1 MGNFSR
7 PPDQRLDDA
16 AKKHYVGVRVEQGV
30 PLLDA
35 DLHLLDGLHRH
46 ELEQVGQWM
55 LGNGVPVGSDAFRV
69 LALAGGGVNTVV
81 LQSKTSTVIDAFSS
95 LQAPPR
101 PLPRSSGLAR
111 TTRRQ
116 AVLASRRRG

>member
-7 PPDQRLDDA
+7 PPEQRLDDA
-16 AKKHYVGVRVEQGV
+16 TSKHYVGVRVEQGV

-69 LALAGGGVNTVV
+69 VALAGGGVGTIV
-81 LQSKTSTVIDAFSS
+81 LQSKTPTTNPALSS
-95 LQAPPR
+95 LQIDP
-101 PLPRSSGLAR
+101 
-111 TTRRQ
+111 
-116 AVLASRRRG
+116 ASTAAAALG